1 MQFGAETLLRL
12 TLVLLP
18 NLFGCDLRV
27 CPRETDH
34 FDFSVRYNMTSFDAG
49 QPIQNIVVYDFHPK
63 SIYLAV
69 RNWLY
74 ALNVSLG
81 KTSELRTGP
90 VGSPECQMCNICET
104 HWEPARGLEDNNN
117 EVLVFD
123 TFDPY
128 LYNCGS
134 SQHGICYL
142 HNIEDGDLSD
152 VRCLFKEKNNRRDHC
167 PDCVASPLGT
177 QVHVRAESFVTYF
190 FIGAT
195 LNSSVA
201 KAYSPK
207 SISMKQLLGSMDG
220 FEFPSK
226 NKSSLTVLDEFL
238 DTYPIDYVYS
248 FSSEDYV
255 YFLTVQKDSTSLK
268 SSYQTRVA
276 RLKHGEY
283 EVGNYREL
291 VLECQYE
298 PRRRRRTAAG
308 EETWYN
314 ILQAAYLAKPGA
326 HLAEELAVS
335 ETDDVLFGV
344 FAESDPQSKD
354 VRSRSALCTYPVK
367 MIDKFIKEGMEDCC
381 VRSEETPK
389 RGLEFYQQVEYCP
402 QSGRRECWDK
412 PTKTS
417 QALNRIDRFDG
428 ELDDTKLTSIIVT
441 VIGTYTVG
449 HLGTADGRLLQVI
462 IQRSFKPHANFSL
475 SESDPVSRKVAH
487 LDDSLLFVT
496 GSKVTKVPV
505 DGPGCHHFLTCKSCQ
520 IAPSF
525 MKCGWC
531 EGSCT
536 RQRECHK
543 KWLPD
548 TCTPVIVEFQPKSAP
563 VNGETMLTLC
573 GRDFQSPHGPP
584 ITPASHMVQVGNRP
598 CKVIPERS
606 NARKLSCQL
615 EITGKPQPANLTT
628 IKITIREAS
637 HNGEFVISGST
648 SLAGFEFVEPIIT
661 CVAPMYGP
669 QDGGTLVTFLG
680 RHLTAGNNQK
690 VTIGGKDCLIK
701 SKNSTCIQCIT
712 PKMDLLKEEPPV
724 VMIDSAKVTVEGN
737 FKFQYRKNPVLNS
750 ISPSCSTQSGLSITI
765 SGTNLNSVYQPK
777 LVFTDDKNDTFV
789 KLCNLPPLS
798 SETMTCETPSIEDEE
813 VEGKLTVIMDGVQNL
828 KSFELEY
835 KEDYEVFPFDDE
847 DHVYKLTK
855 DEDEIEFK
863 HAKLFDL
870 KNCLNVTLLVGD
882 TICDPKILVQEITCT
897 VETELI
903 PPEGLPVKL
912 WVNNVEK
919 FIGHVIYVEESLGTI
934 VGIIIGIIV
943 ILLVVLILV
952 AILLIY
958 RKKNKEHA
966 DLLNRLEASV
976 NMISLNAVPPAP
988 SDYRDS
994 RLSPNTTSGSSG
1006 ITFRGYKGSADC
1018 AAIPLL
1024 SPKEIQPQNLRTEL
1038 LEEVKD
1044 ILIPSECLTA
1054 YMDQVIGKGHFGSV
1068 YHGLYKDHNKKEI
1081 HCAVKSLNRISDV
1094 EEVEQFL
1101 KEGIIMK
1108 DFHHENV
1115 LSLLG
1120 IFLPKEGLP
1129 LVVLPYMKHGDL
1141 RHFIR
1146 QESRNPT
1153 VKDLIGFG
1161 LQVAKGMEY
1170 LALMKFVHRD
1180 LAARN
1185 CMLDETYVVK
1195 VADFGM
1201 ARDVLDKEYYS
1212 IQDHRKAK
1220 LPVKWMALESLQTQK
1235 FTTKSDVWSFGVLL
1249 WELLTRGAPPYP
1261 EIDPY
1266 DITRFLLKGR
1276 RLPQPEYCPD
1286 ELYNIMLRC
1295 WDPKPEMR
1303 PLFTEIVY
1311 EIQDIQSMLQGEHYI
1326 NLQVNYVNLEND
1338 QPYPAADTTDDEL
1351 DLDSD

>member
-1 MQFGAETLLRL
+1 MQFGAETFLWLTICLL
-12 TLVLLP
+12 TNLP
-18 NLFGCDLRV
+18 SCNSRE
-27 CPRETDH
+27 CPRETEH
-34 FDFSVRYNMTSFDAG
+34 FDFNVRYDMTSFDAG
-49 QPIQNIVVYDFHPK
+49 HPIQNIVVYDLDPK

-74 ALNVSLG
+74 ALNVTLE
-81 KTSELRTGP
+81 KASELRTGP
-90 VGSPECQMCNICET
+90 VGSPDCEVCKICAT
-104 HWEPARGLEDNNN
+104 NWEPAGGLEDNNN

-123 TFDPY
+123 TFDPF

-142 HNIEDGDLSD
+142 HNMEHGDLSEA
-152 VRCLFKEKNNRRDHC
+152 RCLFKERNNGPDHC

-177 QVHVRAESFVTYF
+177 QVHVRTESFVTYF

-207 SISMKQLLGSMDG
+207 SISMKRLLESLDG
-220 FEFPSK
+220 FEFPSQ
-226 NKSSLTVLDEFL
+226 NKSSLTVLNEFL

-248 FSSEDYV
+248 FSTEDYI

-326 HLAEELAVS
+326 HLAKELGVS
-335 ETDDVLFGV
+335 QSDDVLFGV

-367 MIDKFIKEGMEDCC
+367 MIDKFIKEGMDDCC
-381 VRSEETPK
+381 MGSEEPPK

-402 QSGRRECWDK
+402 SVWQRKCWDK

-428 ELDDTKLTSIIVT
+428 ELDDTKLTSIVVS
-441 VIGTYTVG
+441 VIGNYTVG
-449 HLGTADGRLLQVI
+449 HLGTADGRILQVI

-475 SESDPVSRKVAH
+475 SETDPVSRKVAR
-487 LDDSLLFVT
+487 LDNSVLFVT
-496 GSKVTKVPV
+496 GSK
-505 DGPGCHHFLTCKSCQ
+505 
-520 IAPSF
+520 
-525 MKCGWC
+525 
-531 EGSCT
+531 
-536 RQRECHK
+536 
-543 KWLPD
+543 
-548 TCTPVIVEFQPKSAP
+548 
-563 VNGETMLTLC
+563 
-573 GRDFQSPHGPP
+573 
-584 ITPASHMVQVGNRP
+584 
-598 CKVIPERS
+598 
-606 NARKLSCQL
+606 
-615 EITGKPQPANLTT
+615 
-628 IKITIREAS
+628 
-637 HNGEFVISGST
+637 
-648 SLAGFEFVEPIIT
+648 EPIIT
-661 CVAPMYGP
+661 RVTPTYGP

-680 RHLTAGNNQK
+680 KHLTVGNGQK

-701 SKNSTCIQCIT
+701 SKNSTCIECIT

-724 VMIDSAKVTVEGN
+724 VVIDSAK
-737 FKFQYRKNPVLNS
+737 
-750 ISPSCSTQSGLSITI
+750 
-765 SGTNLNSVYQPK
+765 
-777 LVFTDDKNDTFV
+777 
-789 KLCNLPPLS
+789 LCNPPPVS

-828 KSFELEY
+828 KTFEVEY

-847 DHVYKLTK
+847 DYIYKLTK
-855 DEDEIEFK
+855 DQDEIEFK

-882 TICDPKILVQEITCT
+882 MTCEPKILVQEITCT
-897 VETELI
+897 VETERI
-903 PPEGLPVKL
+903 PSEGLPVKL

-919 FIGHVIYVEESLGTI
+919 DIGYVIYVEESLGTI
-934 VGIIIGIIV
+934 LGIIIGIIV
-943 ILLVVLILV
+943 ILLVAMIFV

-958 RKKNKEHA
+958 RKKNRDHA

-1024 SPKEIQPQNLRTEL
+1024 SPKEIQPQNLRPEL

-1044 ILIPSECLTA
+1044 ILIPQECLTA

-1068 YHGLYKDHNKKEI
+1068 YHGLYKDQNKKEI

-1235 FTTKSDVWSFGVLL
+1235 FTTKSDVWSFGVLM

-1286 ELYNIMLRC
+1286 ELYSIMLHC

-1303 PLFTEIVY
+1303 PQFTEIVY
-1311 EIQDIQSMLQGEHYI
+1311 EIQAIQSMLQGEHYI
-1326 NLQVNYVNLEND
+1326 NLQVNYVNFGND
-1338 QPYPAADTTDDEL
+1338 QPYPAVNTTDDEQ